1 MGNYVK
7 DHFGNVLSWIPE
19 SGREKEEVMSKA
31 RLIKKDDTVAQSSR
45 NASVT
50 KAPRSRK
57 RREVI
62 SEWIEKQRLE
72 RKDPRKAFAALFT
85 QPQTS

>member
-1 MGNYVK
+1 
-7 DHFGNVLSWIPE
+7 
-19 SGREKEEVMSKA
+19 MSKA
-31 RLIKKDDTVAQSSR
+31 RLIKKEDTVAQNSLKKP
-45 NASVT
+45 AT

-62 SEWIEKQRLE
+62 SEWIEIHRLE

-85 QPQTS
+85 QPQAS